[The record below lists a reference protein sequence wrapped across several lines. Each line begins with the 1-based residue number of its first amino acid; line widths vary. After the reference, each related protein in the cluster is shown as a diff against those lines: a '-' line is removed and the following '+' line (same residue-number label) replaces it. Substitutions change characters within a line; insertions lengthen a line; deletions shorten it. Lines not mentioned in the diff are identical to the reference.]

1 MAESKKNRILRFTL
15 IIVLLS
21 VRENVSAFV
30 VMGGRNG
37 GCLRSGPGCGKY
49 GGFFVRSQVIGVG
62 GCFVQASIQWF
73 PMCSI
78 SITAVTL
85 EFLLSASATSEH
97 LRHAREVTGFRGK
110 RIAKSAVNPCS
121 SVLPRID
128 ILIIPRIAILAI
140 VAVVIAVAQADGWGI
155 FGAIFILLLCK

>member
-37 GCLRSGPGCGKY
+37 GCLRSGPRGGKY
-49 GGFFVRSQVIGVG
+49 GGFFVRSHVVRVG
-62 GCFVQASIQWF
+62 GCFVQASIKWF

-78 SITAVTL
+78 SITVTL
-85 EFLLSASATSEH
+85 EFLLSASPSSQH